1 MGVGLHTHLSLAA
14 GGPRDYPLHNLKD
27 RLAPDDLF
35 NSLNAPTSPTPSP
48 ARQARPRPA
57 LIPYYVGGVVL
68 ASLAIA
74 VFSDFSRVADAPATF
89 GLLIALTLGLDMVR
103 IDIFERG
110 KTSPATVSAIAL
122 ACLFGP
128 VGPICAEATI
138 LLARLIR
145 RQPSPLKSSFDFGLL
160 SLAGASAAATF
171 SLVHVH
177 QAGLVIAMSMPAGL
191 VYFVVNSGLLSIV
204 WWLDEGIS
212 PWAAW
217 RERMAWLWIHN
228 GAAGALAGAFVAA
241 EAALGASA
249 FVLFLVPLLLAWLTQ
264 QQYVRRSRMSVE
276 ALRAS
281 HHELE
286 AANEQL
292 RVALSENEQLLERTK
307 RAYLSTITS
316 LARTIEAKDPYT
328 GGHTERVAEYALMLA
343 RELGFGDEELQ
354 AIEVGAVIHDIGK
367 IGIPD
372 RILLKPGRLD
382 TDEFAEMRR
391 HPEIS
396 SYILDELDLPP
407 VVRDMAR
414 NHHERYDGKGYPDG
428 LKGEEIPL
436 AARILTVADAFDAMT
451 SDRPYRRALSHE
463 VAAAEIR
470 RNTGTQ
476 FCPQV
481 VAALEVCLGGPA
493 AAADTELAPSAMPAL
508 GLL

>member
-1 MGVGLHTHLSLAA
+1 MSLT
-14 GGPRDYPLHNLKD
+14 PP
-27 RLAPDDLF
+27 
-35 NSLNAPTSPTPSP
+35 PTRPS
-48 ARQARPRPA
+48 RPRPG
-57 LIPYYVGGVVL
+57 LIPYYVCGVVL
-68 ASLAIA
+68 ATVVVAA
-74 VFSDFSRVADAPATF
+74 FSDFGRVAGAPITF

-103 IDIFERG
+103 IDIFERA

-128 VGPICAEATI
+128 IGPICAEATI
-138 LLARLIR
+138 FLVRLTR
-145 RQPSPLKSSFDFGLL
+145 REPPPLKAAFDFGLL

-171 SLVHVH
+171 SVVHVH

-212 PWAAW
+212 PWEAW

-228 GAAGALAGAFVAA
+228 VAAGALAGVFVAA
-241 EAALGASA
+241 ERVLGASA
-249 FVLFLVPLLLAWLTQ
+249 FILFLVPLLLAWLTQ
-264 QQYVRRSRMSVE
+264 QQYVRRSRTSVE

-343 RELGFGDEELQ
+343 KELGFSEEALQ
-354 AIEVGAVIHDIGK
+354 AVEVGAVIHDIGK

-382 TDEFAEMRR
+382 SDEFAEMRR

-396 SYILDELDLPP
+396 SYILDELDLPT

-414 NHHERYDGKGYPDG
+414 NHHERFDGKGYPDG
-428 LKGEEIPL
+428 LKGDEIPL

-451 SDRPYRRALSHE
+451 SDRPYRRALSQE

-470 RNTGTQ
+470 RNAGTQ
-476 FCPQV
+476 FCPTV
-481 VAALEVCLGGPA
+481 VAALEVCLTGSVYQPQHMGLQA
-493 AAADTELAPSAMPAL
+493 VTPAL
-508 GLL
+508 GLT

>member
-1 MGVGLHTHLSLAA
+1 MDL
-14 GGPRDYPLHNLKD
+14 P
-27 RLAPDDLF
+27 AP
-35 NSLNAPTSPTPSP
+35 PTTQS
-48 ARQARPRPA
+48 RPRPA
-57 LIPYYVGGVVL
+57 LIPYYVSAVVL
-68 ASLAIA
+68 ATVAIA
-74 VFSDFSRVADAPATF
+74 TFSDFGRIAAAPATF
-89 GLLIALTLGLDMVR
+89 GLLIALTLALDTVR
-103 IDIFERG
+103 IELFERG
-110 KTSPATVSAIAL
+110 HTSPATVAAIAL

-128 VGPICAEATI
+128 IGPICAEATI
-138 LLARLIR
+138 FAARLVR
-145 RQPSPLKSSFDFGLL
+145 RQPPPLKSAFDFGVC
-160 SLAGASAAATF
+160 SLAGASAAAAF
-171 SLVHVH
+171 SVAHVH
-177 QAGLVIAMSMPAGL
+177 QAGLVIAVSIPAGFA
-191 VYFVVNSGLLSIV
+191 YFVLNSALLSIV

-228 GAAGALAGAFVAA
+228 GAAGALAGVFVAA
-241 EAALGASA
+241 EDALGASA

-264 QQYVRRSRMSVE
+264 RQYVRRSRTSVE

-292 RVALSENEQLLERTK
+292 RVALSENEKLLERTK

-343 RELGFGDEELQ
+343 RQLGFGEEELQ
-354 AIEVGAVIHDIGK
+354 AVEVGAVIHDIGK

-396 SYILDELDLPP
+396 SYILNELELPT

-428 LKGEEIPL
+428 LKAEEIPL

-493 AAADTELAPSAMPAL
+493 AAANTEFGRSVTPAL
-508 GLL
+508 GLS

>member
-1 MGVGLHTHLSLAA
+1 M
-14 GGPRDYPLHNLKD
+14 
-27 RLAPDDLF
+27 
-35 NSLNAPTSPTPSP
+35 SLNPSTIRP
-48 ARQARPRPA
+48 AHPRPA

-68 ASLAIA
+68 ATITVAAL
-74 VFSDFSRVADAPATF
+74 SDFSRIAHAPATF
-89 GLLIALTLGLDMVR
+89 GLLIALTLALDTVR
-103 IDIFERG
+103 IELFERG
-110 KTSPATVSAIAL
+110 HTSPATVAAIAL
-122 ACLFGP
+122 GCLFGP
-128 VGPICAEATI
+128 IGPICAEGTI
-138 LLARLIR
+138 FLARLLR
-145 RQPSPLKSSFDFGLL
+145 RQPPPLKSSFDFGLL
-160 SLAGASAAATF
+160 SLCGASAAAAF
-171 SLVHVH
+171 SLAHVH
-177 QAGLVIAMSMPAGL
+177 QAGLVIAMSIPAGL
-191 VYFVVNSGLLSIV
+191 VYFVVNSFLLSIV

-212 PWAAW
+212 PWEAW

-228 GAAGALAGAFVAA
+228 GAAGALAGVFVAA
-241 EAALGASA
+241 EDALGASA

-264 QQYVRRSRMSVE
+264 RQYVRRSKTSVE

-343 RELGFGDEELQ
+343 RELGFGDEELH
-354 AIEVGAVIHDIGK
+354 AVEVGAVIHDIGK

-382 TDEFAEMRR
+382 TEEFAEMRK

-396 SYILDELDLPP
+396 SYILDELELPA

-428 LKGEEIPL
+428 LKGDEIPL

-451 SDRPYRRALSHE
+451 SDRPYRRALSQE

-470 RNTGTQ
+470 RNAGTQ
-476 FCPQV
+476 FCPKV
-481 VAALEVCLGGPA
+481 VAALEVCLGTPA
-493 AAADTELAPSAMPAL
+493 AGQEPVVTRPATPAL
-508 GLL
+508 GLS